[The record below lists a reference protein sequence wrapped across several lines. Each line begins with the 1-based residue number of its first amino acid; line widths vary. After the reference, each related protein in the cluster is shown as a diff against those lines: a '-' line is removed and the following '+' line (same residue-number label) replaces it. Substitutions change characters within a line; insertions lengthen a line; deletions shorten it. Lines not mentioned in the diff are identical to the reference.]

1 MISNSRIIGAVEIGT
16 QKVTVLIGE
25 ISGGRRLNI
34 IGMGH
39 CASHGVI
46 KGVIVD
52 YKAAS
57 DSTHAAL
64 EAAEKRAGVR
74 VDGVFLAQ
82 SGGHLDGF
90 YHEAAVNVMSA
101 DNTVG
106 ARDIDTV
113 CQLARAKQLPPDRNV
128 IHYLRRPFRLDG
140 QPVPSPENLAGR
152 RLEAGYWVAHGDE
165 RKVSDNIHIVNGFN
179 VKVLEIILASLAS
192 GTMVTTPEERQ
203 HGALV
208 IDIGRGTTDYV
219 LYREG
224 HPWVT
229 GVLPLGGDHITNDLA
244 LGLRLTPAHA
254 EVMKIRHGHA
264 SLITRDK
271 NEKVWLNGD
280 FAIGDRH
287 FPRQSIEQIT
297 SARITEL
304 LEVVNKR
311 LGPEFQPDRLG
322 AGVVLTGGTS
332 RLAGIE
338 DLATRIFGVTAR
350 RGENPPN
357 LAEELREPEFSTVL
371 GLLFY
376 GLNQAT
382 DRVPG
387 AHRRRQNVLTRF
399 AKLFATA

>member
-1 MISNSRIIGAVEIGT
+1 VISNSRIIGAVEIGT

-74 VDGVFLAQ
+74 VDGIFLAQ

-106 ARDIDTV
+106 PRDIETV
-113 CQLARAKQLPPDRNV
+113 CHLARAKQLPPDRNV

-140 QPVPSPENLAGR
+140 QAVPSPENLAGR
-152 RLEAGYWVAHGDE
+152 RLEAGYWISHGDE

-229 GVLPLGGDHITNDLA
+229 GVVPIGGDHLTNDLA

-264 SLITRDK
+264 SMITRDK

-287 FPRQSIEQIT
+287 FSRQAIEQIT

-304 LEVVNKR
+304 LEVVRKR
-311 LGPEFQPDRLG
+311 LGPEFQPERLG

-338 DLATRIFGVTAR
+338 DLGTRTFGVTTR
-350 RGENPPN
+350 RGENPAN
-357 LAEELREPEFSTVL
+357 IAEELRDPEFSTVL

-382 DRVPG
+382 DRMPG
-387 AHRRRQNVLTRF
+387 ASRQRNNVFTRF

>member
-16 QKVTVLIGE
+16 HKVTVLIGE
-25 ISGGRRLNI
+25 ITGGRSLNI

-39 CASHGVI
+39 CASNGVI

-90 YHEAAVNVMSA
+90 YHEAAVNVTSA
-101 DNTVG
+101 DNTVSQ
-106 ARDIDTV
+106 RDIDTV
-113 CQLARAKQLPPDRNV
+113 CHLARAKQLPADRTV
-128 IHYLRRPFRLDG
+128 IHYLRRPFKLDG
-140 QPVPSPENLAGR
+140 QAVPSPEDLAGR
-152 RLEAGYWVAHGDE
+152 RLEAGYWISHGDE

-219 LYREG
+219 LYRDG

-229 GVLPLGGDHITNDLA
+229 GVVPIGGDHLTNDLS

-254 EVMKIRHGHA
+254 ETMKLRHGHA
-264 SLITRDK
+264 SMITRDK

-287 FPRQSIEQIT
+287 FSRQAIEQIT

-304 LEVVNKR
+304 LEVVRKK
-311 LGPEFQPDRLG
+311 LGAEFQPERLG

-332 RLAGIE
+332 RLSGIE
-338 DLATRIFGVTAR
+338 DLGTRVFGVTTR
-350 RGENPPN
+350 RGENPSN
-357 LAEELREPEFSTVL
+357 LAEELRDPQFSTVL

-382 DRVPG
+382 DRIPG
-387 AHRRRQNVLTRF
+387 AGHHKANVFKRV
-399 AKLFATA
+399 AKFFATV